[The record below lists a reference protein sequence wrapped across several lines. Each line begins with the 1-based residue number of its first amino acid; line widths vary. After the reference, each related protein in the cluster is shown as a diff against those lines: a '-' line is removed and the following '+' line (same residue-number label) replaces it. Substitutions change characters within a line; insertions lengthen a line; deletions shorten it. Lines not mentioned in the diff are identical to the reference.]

1 MMWTEYWVWFAA
13 ALVLGI
19 LEILAPGYILLG
31 FALAAGVIGA
41 LFYID
46 GGVGSYLATSLPI
59 TLAVF
64 AATSGDDLGWGCA
77 GWQHDLGHRRRG
89 WADCRGPLG
98 GF

>member
-64 AATSGDDLGWGCA
+64 AATSLVIWLALRKIFGLRTGQVKIWDTDINDD
-77 GWQHDLGHRRRG
+77 
-89 WADCRGPLG
+89 
-98 GF
+98 